1 VIRQE
6 SIALGGTAGERGER
20 SERGESSERSERGE
34 LQAGASEAS
43 RRDRASSSEGYRLI
57 KEQFGAFSRG
67 HFCRVRRPRDAPFW
81 A

>member
-1 VIRQE
+1 MIRQE

-43 RRDRASSSEGYRLI
+43 RRDRASSSEGYTLI
-57 KEQFGAFSRG
+57 KEQFRAVSRG
-67 HFCRVRRPRDAPFW
+67 HFCRLRSPREALIWP
-81 A
+81 